1 MKNVTAPPPPKIM
14 APNARRNQL
23 IVLAVILLLFV
34 VLVRACAGHENKY
47 EHIARDLNE
56 AIQKN
61 DYNAV
66 AKLENVETVVEMG
79 HGRLGQAADLFAPLG
94 KIHGVKEDTTKG
106 DAPRVHEFDVRF
118 DKGTVHE
125 KIQFDPDDK
134 IVHFGYDPV
143 KLNP

>member
-1 MKNVTAPPPPKIM
+1 VKTVTGPPQPTIM

-23 IVLAVILLLFV
+23 IVLGIIVLLFL
-34 VLVRACAGHENKY
+34 VLVRACSGHENRY
-47 EHIARDLNE
+47 EHITRELNE
-56 AIQKN
+56 AVQKN

-66 AKLENVETVVEMG
+66 AKLENVETVAEMG

-94 KIHGVKEDTTKG
+94 AIKSVKEDTTKG
-106 DAPRVHEFDVRF
+106 DAPRVHEFDVTF

-134 IVHFGYDPV
+134 IVRFAYDPV
-143 KLNP
+143 KPNP